1 MGVYWLANIVPLST
15 AIGLWLGGP
24 WSWLAVA
31 MAYGL
36 VPALDWA
43 AGTSTRAPEG
53 AALQRARD
61 SHLAS
66 VPLYLAFPVQLALLW
81 GFAAAWQGEAGA
93 VTRSGWILS
102 MALTL
107 GGYGIVIAHELVHRR
122 SRFESW
128 LGRLLLMMVLYMH
141 FAIEHVRGHHA
152 TVGTDADPASARAGQ
167 TVYGFVLRSVLGQ
180 FASAWRLETGRLAR
194 RGRPPLSAANELLW
208 MVAIQAGWLT
218 AMGWAFGA
226 RALAAYMVVAVL
238 AFCLLEVVNYIE
250 HYGLRRGTDARGRL
264 EPVRAQHS
272 WNSDHRASRVLLFEL
287 PRHADHHMSANRPY
301 QTLQSV
307 PGAPQLPAGYPAMV
321 LLALLPPLWFRVM
334 DKRLAALPAIACADD
349 KGLGRNVSD
358 SARNCR
364 GQD

>member
-1 MGVYWLANIVPLST
+1 MGVYWLANLVPLSA

-24 WSWLAVA
+24 WSWLTVAVV
-31 MAYGL
+31 YGL
-36 VPALDWA
+36 VPVLDWVW
-43 AGTSTRAPEG
+43 GTSAASPEG

-61 SHLAS
+61 SRLAS
-66 VPLYLAFPVQLALLW
+66 VPLYLAVPVQLVLLW

-93 VTRSGWILS
+93 MARSGWILS
-102 MALTL
+102 MALTF

-122 SRFESW
+122 SPLESW

-152 TVGTDADPASARAGQ
+152 TVGTEADPASARAGQ
-167 TVYGFVLRSVLGQ
+167 AVYGFVLRSVPGQ

-194 RGRPPLSAANELLW
+194 RGRTPLSAGNEMLW
-208 MVAIQAGWLT
+208 MAAIQAGWL
-218 AMGWAFGA
+218 AAIGWAFGA
-226 RALAAYMVVAVL
+226 GVLAAYVMIAVL
-238 AFCLLEVVNYIE
+238 AFCLLEVVNYVE

-264 EPVRAQHS
+264 EPVRARHS
-272 WNSDHRASRVLLFEL
+272 WNSDHRASRALLFEL

-334 DKRLAALPAIACADD
+334 DKRLAVLPGAVHAENG
-349 KGLGRNVSD
+349 GL
-358 SARNCR
+358 
-364 GQD
+364 

>member
-1 MGVYWLANIVPLST
+1 MGVYWLANIVPVST

-24 WSWLAVA
+24 WSWLAVVVG
-31 MAYGL
+31 YGL

-53 AALQRARD
+53 VALQRARN
-61 SHLAS
+61 SRLAS
-66 VPLYLAFPVQLALLW
+66 VPLYLALPIQLGLLW
-81 GFAAAWQGEAGA
+81 AFAAAWQGEAGA
-93 VTRSGWILS
+93 ATRGGWILS
-102 MALTL
+102 MAMTL
-107 GGYGIVIAHELVHRR
+107 SGYGIVIAHELVHRR

-152 TVGTDADPASARAGQ
+152 TVGTDVDPASARAGQ
-167 TVYGFVLRSVLGQ
+167 TVYGFVPRSVLGQ
-180 FASAWRLETGRLAR
+180 FASAWRLEAGRLAR
-194 RGRPPLSAANELLW
+194 RGRAPLSAANELLW
-208 MVAIQAGWLT
+208 MAAIQAGWLT
-218 AMGWAFGA
+218 AIGWAFGA
-226 RALAAYMVVAVL
+226 RVLAAYLVVAVL

-264 EPVRAQHS
+264 EPVRARHS
-272 WNSDHRASRVLLFEL
+272 WNSDHRASRALLFEL

-321 LLALLPPLWFRVM
+321 LLALVPPLWFRVM
-334 DKRLAALPAIACADD
+334 DQRLGTEIRKIAVGA
-349 KGLGRNVSD
+349 G
-358 SARNCR
+358 A
-364 GQD
+364 